1 MFAARLINLLETP
14 VSKVGSKR
22 QTDSVESL
30 DDIGAEI
37 GEASI
42 TKPVKMVR
50 VKIEQVDGK

>member
-1 MFAARLINLLETP
+1 LLETP
-14 VSKVGSKR
+14 GSELGSKR

-42 TKPVKMVR
+42 TKPVNMVR